1 MRTKLA
7 AELGLEFP
15 IFAFTH
21 CRDVVAAVSNAGGIG
36 VFGVA
41 GHSID
46 ELAIELDWI
55 EKHVGNKPYGVDL
68 LLPVKFVG
76 SDKGG
81 LDIGNLDA
89 LIPAAHRVLP
99 GAAARALRRAA
110 ASGRRFGARRA
121 RRGLREAARRAR
133 PVLLAPDRR

>member
-1 MRTKLA
+1 ML
-7 AELGLEFP
+7 LL
-15 IFAFTH
+15 
-21 CRDVVAAVSNAGGIG
+21 G

-41 GHSID
+41 GRSID

-81 LDIGNLDA
+81 LDIKNMDA
-89 LIPAAHRVLP
+89 LIPAAHRVFLEQLLEKYGVPPLP
-99 GAAARALRRAA
+99 PGEKPASAAAPPELQSIAALPQGFSVTAK
-110 ASGRRFGARRA
+110 
-121 RRGLREAARRAR
+121 RG
-133 PVLLAPDRR
+133 

>member
-41 GHSID
+41 GRSID

-81 LDIGNLDA
+81 LDIKNMDA
-89 LIPAAHRVLP
+89 LIPAAHRVFQWEQLQV
-99 GAAARALRRAA
+99 A
-110 ASGRRFGARRA
+110 
-121 RRGLREAARRAR
+121 
-133 PVLLAPDRR
+133 